1 MTLRRI
7 LLGLVW
13 LLALMALATAGLLGH
28 AATKDLTG
36 LKIQIALQDQR
47 NGVFA
52 RLGALAREDIT
63 RIEATLS
70 PTFAADLSTAQTQTD
85 AALAAAQAH
94 PDQPG
99 SATARANP
107 PALRLYDAIA
117 AQISRQR
124 QNPDGAPAS
133 RILEDSL
140 LGMTGEPASQDE
152 TQHALLILRGIL
164 LRDLLTLVQN
174 RSRIEARL
182 AGHAGAPLR
191 DISSAAHA
199 FADQRRGA
207 TAARIARSAPAADHS
222 GALPDPVLAPL
233 RLATARVS
241 HVYRPAENRLLA
253 ALTAQGVDAT
263 TLALWRNASR
273 LTVAGLL
280 QADALLAAEASRRL
294 TGAYAT
300 SRARLIALGLALL
313 LAATLG
319 VAVHC
324 ILSRRVLAPLG
335 EIRTRLA
342 QLAAGDF
349 TSPAPSGRALCDI
362 TDMHKALDQL
372 SIDGRRRLA
381 MQAEL
386 ARLSDR
392 VVAANRQMTA
402 DLEAAARVQHAQLPA
417 SPCTF
422 QGGTFHAFFRP
433 SRVVAGDTYDCL
445 SLPDGRTRIFQID
458 VSGHGAP
465 AALVSIASHIA
476 LKQAMLSAPPAEA
489 LADIIARVNR
499 DWAEDLPYFTLLAV
513 EIDPAT
519 ATASIVQCGHPA
531 LLRLPATGGVMALGK
546 GGLPIGVLPDA
557 TFSTLTCPFHPGDRL
572 VLVTDGV
579 TETADPDAQMFG
591 DDRLRAL
598 LAPPPDSST
607 RPVPVQRLFDRIE
620 RALWDWRGSES
631 LEDDITILVLEAT

>member
-1 MTLRRI
+1 MTLRSI

-13 LLALMALATAGLLGH
+13 LFALMVLATAGLLGH

-36 LKIQIALQDQR
+36 LRVEIAMQEQR

-52 RLGALAREDIT
+52 LIAAMGLEDIA
-63 RIEATLS
+63 RIEATQS
-70 PTFAADLSTAQTQTD
+70 PAFAADLATAQARTD

-99 SATARANP
+99 SDTARANP
-107 PALRLYDAIA
+107 PSLRLYDAVA
-117 AQISRQR
+117 AHISRQR
-124 QNPDGAPAS
+124 HSPDGAPAS
-133 RILEDSL
+133 RVFEDSL
-140 LGMTGEPASQDE
+140 IGVIDEPASHDE
-152 TQHALLILRGIL
+152 TQHALLVLRGML
-164 LRDLLTLVQN
+164 LRDVLALVQN

-191 DISSAAHA
+191 DTSSAARA
-199 FADQRRGA
+199 FAEQRRGA
-207 TAARIARSAPAADHS
+207 TAARIAQSAAAADHS

-233 RLATARVS
+233 RLATVRVGQ
-241 HVYRPAENRLLA
+241 VYRPAENRLLA
-253 ALTAQGVDAT
+253 ALIAQGVDAT
-263 TLALWRNASR
+263 TLAQWRDASR

-280 QADALLAAEASRRL
+280 QADALLAGEASRRL
-294 TGAYAT
+294 TEAYAT
-300 SRARLIALGLALL
+300 SRARMIALGLALL
-313 LAATLG
+313 LAAALV

-335 EIRTRLA
+335 EIRARLA
-342 QLAAGDF
+342 QLAAEDF
-349 TSPAPSGRALCDI
+349 TQPAPSGTALCDI

-402 DLEAAARVQHAQLPA
+402 ELEAAARVQHAQLPA
-417 SPCTF
+417 SPCAF

-445 SLPDGRTRIFQID
+445 PLPDGRSRIFQID

-489 LADIIARVNR
+489 LSDIIARINR

-531 LLRLPATGGVMALGK
+531 LLRLPATGGVKALGE

-557 TFSTLTCPFHPGDRL
+557 TFSTHTCPFLPGDRL

-579 TETADPDAQMFG
+579 TETTDPDAQMFG

-598 LAPPPDSST
+598 LAPPPDTST
-607 RPVPVQRLFDRIE
+607 RPAPVQRLFDRIE